1 MSKVLASRFY
11 TKYFN
16 YLNAIYQVQITSP
29 IHTVRIRQ
37 MLTLDLFAIANRPIV
52 RSSLEVKHGSL
63 KVTGDS
69 YRPFSSS
76 NQQLQSS
83 EAISYL

>member
-1 MSKVLASRFY
+1 
-11 TKYFN
+11 
-16 YLNAIYQVQITSP
+16 
-29 IHTVRIRQ
+29 

-52 RSSLEVKHGSL
+52 RSSLEVKPGSL

-76 NQQLQSS
+76 NQQLQSG
-83 EAISYL
+83 EAISYLWQNEKKKHATEKPGA